1 MSKRKK
7 AFYVSLNRLE
17 LDLLAEAS
25 YEEVT
30 LYITVLKRLANFNT
44 GIIGTFHKEPL
55 TYEALANKLSR
66 PSSQGKPAQ
75 SISRDRA
82 RDLVA
87 RLEIRGLVS
96 NVQVLG
102 KSLVMLLPL
111 SPIDYESGEVATP
124 TAKTGNT
131 SKRKRVQTELDEN
144 AGNPVLAGVGSLS
157 EDSVSVLNNTGN
169 TEQSNNPLNTP
180 PVNTEQ
186 LGAADSIDWD
196 QIQPDDALWAP
207 QDEGGEFIA
216 DVFGDDNT
224 EGAAAPSIVCD
235 DIHPRV
241 LEENRADE
249 PLTAAVI
256 AKILSNKG
264 FLYPDSERSKGLY
277 ARWLNAG
284 ITREQFENALNEV
297 NSNMTLKQSPH
308 TIDEKLADKLQP
320 QRSGGTGRG
329 RVCI

>member
-55 TYEALANKLSR
+55 TYEVLANKLSR

-87 RLEIRGLVS
+87 RLETRGLVS
-96 NVQVLG
+96 NTQVLG

-111 SPIDYESGEVATP
+111 SPIDYDTGEVATP
-124 TAKTGNT
+124 TAKAGNT

-144 AGNPVLAGVGSLS
+144 AGNPVLVGVGSLS

-186 LGAADSIDWD
+186 LDAAGDSIDWD
-196 QIQPDDALWAP
+196 SITDDDRWSS
-207 QDEGGEFIA
+207 QDAEEEISEFFA
-216 DVFGDDNT
+216 DDNT

-235 DIHPRV
+235 DIHPCS
-241 LEENRADE
+241 LEKRQAEGL
-249 PLTAAVI
+249 LTLAEI
-256 AKILSNKG
+256 EKRLGSSGILYHNSTM
-264 FLYPDSERSKGLY
+264 SRGLY
-277 ARWLNAG
+277 GRWLKAG
-284 ITREQFENALNEV
+284 ITREQLVDALDAV
-297 NSNMTLKQSPH
+297 VADMTVKQSPH
-308 TIDEKLADKLQP
+308 SVDEMLTARLRG
-320 QRSGGTGRG
+320 RSGGTGRG
-329 RVCI
+329 RVAI

>member
-87 RLEIRGLVS
+87 RLETRGLVS

-111 SPIDYESGEVATP
+111 SPIDYESGEVATA
-124 TAKTGNT
+124 TAKAGNT
-131 SKRKRVQTELDEN
+131 SKRKRVQTELDEG
-144 AGNPVLAGVGSLS
+144 AGNPVLVGVRSLS
-157 EDSVSVLNNTGN
+157 EDDVSVLNNTGN
-169 TEQSNNPLNTP
+169 TEQSNNPLSTP
-180 PVNTEQ
+180 PVNTGQ
-186 LGAADSIDWD
+186 LDAAEDSIDWD
-196 QIQPDDALWAP
+196 SITDDDRWSS
-207 QDEGGEFIA
+207 QDAEGKISEFFA
-216 DVFGDDNT
+216 DDNT
-224 EGAAAPSIVCD
+224 EGAAAPSIVRLD
-235 DIHPRV
+235 DIHPCS
-241 LEENRADE
+241 LEKRQAED
-249 PLTAAVI
+249 PLTLTEI
-256 AKILSNKG
+256 EKRLGSSGILYHNSTI
-264 FLYPDSERSKGLY
+264 SRGLY
-277 ARWLNAG
+277 ERWLKAG
-284 ITREQFENALNEV
+284 ITREQLVDALDSV
-297 NSNMTLKQSPH
+297 VADMTVKQSPH
-308 TIDEKLADKLQP
+308 SVDEMLTARLRG
-320 QRSGGTGRG
+320 RSGGTGRG
-329 RVCI
+329 RVAI

>member
-30 LYITVLKRLANFNT
+30 LYTTVLKYLANFNT

-87 RLEIRGLVS
+87 RLETRGLVS

-124 TAKTGNT
+124 TAKAGNA
-131 SKRKRVQTELDEN
+131 SKRKRVQTELDEG
-144 AGNPVLAGVGSLS
+144 AGNPVLVGVGSLS
-157 EDSVSVLNNTGN
+157 KDDVSVLNNTGN

-186 LGAADSIDWD
+186 LDAAEDSIDWD
-196 QIQPDDALWAP
+196 SITDDDRWSS
-207 QDEGGEFIA
+207 QDAEGEISEFFA
-216 DVFGDDNT
+216 DDNT
-224 EGAAAPSIVCD
+224 EGAAAPSNVFD
-235 DIHPRV
+235 VIHPRV

-249 PLTAAVI
+249 PLTATEI
-256 AKILSNKG
+256 AKLLGSRGILFHNTPTSHA
-264 FLYPDSERSKGLY
+264 LYK
-277 ARWLNAG
+277 RWCNAG
-284 ITREQFENALNEV
+284 VGFALIQDALDAV
-297 NSNMTLKQSPH
+297 ASDMTVKQTPH
-308 TIDEKLADKLQP
+308 SIDEKLGAMMKP
-320 QRSGGTGRG
+320 KTTSTGRG
-329 RVCI
+329 RVAI